1 MSVVTFLEMRDALV
15 ALLGGRGMGPSEV
28 GELAEYL
35 LGFFGYGTEVV
46 DNVLRPDDRDVFYML
61 EEEGLLGTRQEEV
74 LVTPGKLWRLHYWI
88 LRVDRVKDALQEA
101 QEEGEEY
108 EALYKGMA
116 DDVWVRRQ
124 AS

>member
-1 MSVVTFLEMRDALV
+1 MSVVTFREMREALV
-15 ALLGGRGMGPSEV
+15 AVLGSKGMGPREV

-46 DNVLRPDDRDVFYML
+46 DNILQPDDRDVFYML

-88 LRVDRVKDALQEA
+88 LRVDRVKKAMQEGGD
-101 QEEGEEY
+101 ETEEY
-108 EALYKGMA
+108 QDLYENMA
-116 DDVWVRRQ
+116 DEVWVRRQ
-124 AS
+124 VS